1 MDWQKISRRVK
12 SELSLR
18 SQVKAPVLSTTIRST
33 DERKAILQQKIIQ
46 HVGLGYKVETQT
58 DFQVVLSH
66 GGKVNHIMH
75 LLLSIVTFGFWLI
88 IWLLLAMFS
97 RAKFMTLSVDEF
109 GNTHFSGN

>member
-1 MDWQKISRRVK
+1 MDWQKNLKRIK
-12 SELSLR
+12 GEFALR
-18 SQVKAPVLSTTIRST
+18 SQAKALELSTTHRST
-33 DERKAILQQKIIQ
+33 EERKAILQQKIIQ

-75 LLLSIVTFGFWLI
+75 FILSILTAGFWLI

-97 RAKFMTLSVDEF
+97 RRKFMTLYVDEF

>member
-1 MDWQKISRRVK
+1 MDWRKFLGRVN
-12 SELSLR
+12 SELSVR
-18 SQVKAPVLSTTIRST
+18 SKAKEPVLSTAARSGE
-33 DERKAILQQKIIQ
+33 ERKAILQQKIVQ
-46 HVGLGYKVETQT
+46 HVGLGYRVETQT

-97 RAKFMTLSVDEF
+97 RKKFITLSVDEF